1 MIELAVWPLI
11 PFLAALFGRSAMK
24 PAVLWSVAVGGGCG
38 WLLDGLLRRPSPG
51 VWISS
56 GIAFAV
62 GAAYVIV
69 RGRQTY
75 QLDAKT
81 RTVIEKLKAEQA
93 ALEKTHAALRQEYE
107 RYERE
112 DDTAFQVYNLAKALT
127 ESFSWNTLVNRFSQ
141 ALQKLA
147 GSTDFLL
154 YLSSDAGELEPKA
167 QNGVWIRDSLPSPPM
182 TQHPQWVPFG
192 AETLLRVP
200 LWQGNELLGL
210 LWVRWAEP
218 SQPPI
223 AEIETIFEY
232 LLIGFK
238 KAKLFARIESLSR
251 LDGLTGV
258 LRRQTFLDHL
268 QVEWNRAKQ
277 FKTTFSLMLVDVD
290 HFKRIND
297 TYGHPAG
304 DAVLARMGEL
314 LRMGVYETDY
324 VGRYGGEEF
333 GVLLSRTDLAGVR
346 RKAEMLR
353 SRVAAELFPAG
364 WEKISVTISVGLAHF
379 PRDGQTVDGLF
390 AAVDR
395 ALYAAKNGG
404 RNRVVDFSEVKG

>member
-1 MIELAVWPLI
+1 VIELAVWPLI

-147 GSTDFLL
+147 GSTDF
-154 YLSSDAGELEPKA
+154 
-167 QNGVWIRDSLPSPPM
+167 
-182 TQHPQWVPFG
+182 
-192 AETLLRVP
+192 
-200 LWQGNELLGL
+200 
-210 LWVRWAEP
+210 
-218 SQPPI
+218 
-223 AEIETIFEY
+223 
-232 LLIGFK
+232 
-238 KAKLFARIESLSR
+238 
-251 LDGLTGV
+251 
-258 LRRQTFLDHL
+258 
-268 QVEWNRAKQ
+268 
-277 FKTTFSLMLVDVD
+277 
-290 HFKRIND
+290 
-297 TYGHPAG
+297 
-304 DAVLARMGEL
+304 
-314 LRMGVYETDY
+314 
-324 VGRYGGEEF
+324 
-333 GVLLSRTDLAGVR
+333 
-346 RKAEMLR
+346 
-353 SRVAAELFPAG
+353 
-364 WEKISVTISVGLAHF
+364 
-379 PRDGQTVDGLF
+379 
-390 AAVDR
+390 
-395 ALYAAKNGG
+395 
-404 RNRVVDFSEVKG
+404 